1 MGHAVYTVSDPRAL
15 QIKEMARALATTPEL
30 AERFALL
37 DAIERVTPILL
48 AERRGQTK
56 PLCANVDLYSGLVY
70 TALNIPPELFTPMF
84 AVSRMAGWCAH
95 RIEEITTGGK
105 IVRPGY
111 KAVWEKLPYVPLG
124 DR

>member
-1 MGHAVYTVSDPRAL
+1 
-15 QIKEMARALATTPEL
+15 
-30 AERFALL
+30 
-37 DAIERVTPILL
+37 
-48 AERRGQTK
+48 
-56 PLCANVDLYSGLVY
+56 
-70 TALNIPPELFTPMF
+70 MF